1 MPCIAG
7 WFEETEYNCSA
18 CKRLV
23 AKKDDNGMI
32 DEQYLEERRAKYKIF
47 GSWSVEE
54 WYPFGV
60 DEREQ
65 GRAGGGNSG
74 LLMGPGLDL
83 GYGGFLMRYLSV
95 SGFMNAVYLLRW

>member
-65 GRAGGGNSG
+65 GRAGGEFWVAY
-74 LLMGPGLDL
+74 GPG
-83 GYGGFLMRYLSV
+83 S
-95 SGFMNAVYLLRW
+95 